1 MSTPVLLPPYEAIID
16 AYRREMAA
24 TGGSEGL
31 RDEGGLRSALA
42 RAENLIAHAEATPAI
57 EDIAATVAFG
67 IARNHPFVDGNKR
80 MALISAFVILR
91 MNGLFLDAPEGEAVT
106 AILRI
111 ADGTNDEK
119 DFAVW
124 LKRWTTPA

>member
-1 MSTPVLLPPYEAIID
+1 MLLPPFEAVVD

-42 RAENLIAHAEATPAI
+42 RAENLIAYAQEDPSI
-57 EDIAATVAFG
+57 EEIAATVAFG
-67 IARNHPFVDGNKR
+67 IARNHPFVDGDKR

-106 AILRI
+106 AILKI
-111 ADGTNDEK
+111 ADGTHDEK